1 MAADVAERAQQ
12 PETSAATRKRGRPKA
27 SAELQAPTKRLQ
39 GVSAPAPPTWA
50 SANSSSQH
58 TSAFR
63 CISRC
68 QDGSMPQSVIEI
80 PLSAHAQPGLVGS
93 GPEAGGAVPSSH
105 ADTVGAQQLPEARR
119 SQAADAA
126 RHGQDGAQGMR
137 RDGVGQSGGVQAGHA
152 RQVDSSA
159 QKDPQQGRLF
169 GGIGLRGDAEL
180 MSQFDGVSAD
190 AKKVLYMASKLGTRS
205 NAINK
210 VAVQL
215 KQRHAG
221 T

>member
-1 MAADVAERAQQ
+1 
-12 PETSAATRKRGRPKA
+12 
-27 SAELQAPTKRLQ
+27 
-39 GVSAPAPPTWA
+39 
-50 SANSSSQH
+50 
-58 TSAFR
+58 
-63 CISRC
+63 
-68 QDGSMPQSVIEI
+68 MPQSATENL
-80 PLSAHAQPGLVGS
+80 PSAHAQPGQVGS
-93 GPEAGGAVPSSH
+93 GPETGGAIPGRH
-105 ADTVGAQQLPEARR
+105 ADTANAQQLPECRR
-119 SQAADAA
+119 GHTAYAA

-137 RDGVGQSGGVQAGHA
+137 PDGVGQSGGVHAGHSW
-152 RQVDSSA
+152 QVDSSA
-159 QKDPQQGRLF
+159 HKDPQQGRLF